1 MVDSPLEDVPAD
13 GEAPRP
19 LIMHVITD
27 LDTGGAETMLANL
40 VTAKR
45 PDGEPPLVVS
55 LIPGGG
61 VAARIKAAGI
71 TVHDLGMKRGWP
83 SIGALCR
90 LAGLIRTHRPE
101 VIQSWMYHADLIALI
116 ALALSRRR
124 SQTRLFWGVRCSDM
138 DVSQYSWSL
147 RRIIGLCARL
157 SRRPNG
163 VIANSHA
170 GRALHRSLGYKPRRF
185 LVVPN
190 GVDNDRFRSDIKS
203 RTEIRTE
210 LGLAHSDIL
219 IGTSARVDP
228 MKDYPSFLRAL
239 SLAEGEGVCGL
250 AAGRGTEKL
259 KDQANLFR
267 LGERSDMPRVL
278 NGFDIYVSA
287 SAFGEGFS
295 NALVEA
301 MATGIPVIATDV
313 GDARLIVGDC
323 GIIVPPGD
331 ADVLADA
338 INTLKADPDRRAQ
351 LGRDARARA
360 VAEFGLAQA
369 VQGFDDLH
377 SDWRL

>member
-1 MVDSPLEDVPAD
+1 
-13 GEAPRP
+13 
-19 LIMHVITD
+19 MHVITD

-45 PDGEPPLVVS
+45 VGGEPPLVVS
-55 LIPGGG
+55 LTPGGN
-61 VAARIKAAGI
+61 VAARIQAAGI
-71 TVHDLGMKRGWP
+71 TVHDLGMKRGRP
-83 SIGALCR
+83 SIGAFYR
-90 LAGLIRTHRPE
+90 LAKLIRVHRPQ
-101 VIQSWMYHADLIALI
+101 VIQSWMYHADLMALMALI
-116 ALALSRRR
+116 LSRRR
-124 SQTRLFWGVRCSDM
+124 QKTRMFWGVRCSDM
-138 DVSQYSWSL
+138 DVSQYSWGL

-157 SRRPNG
+157 SRLPNG

-170 GRALHRSLGYKPRRF
+170 GRARHRSLGYKPHRF

-190 GVDNDRFRSDIKS
+190 GVDTDRFQPDARA
-203 RTEIRTE
+203 RAEVRGE
-210 LGLAHSDIL
+210 LGVTDRDVL

-239 SLAEGEGVCGL
+239 SLAEGEGLIGL
-250 AAGRGTEKL
+250 AAGRGTDEL
-259 KDQANLFR
+259 KDQANLIR
-267 LGERSDMPRVL
+267 LGERSDMPRLL

-313 GDARLIVGDC
+313 GDARLILGDC
-323 GIIVPPGD
+323 GVVVPPRD
-331 ADVLADA
+331 TEALADA
-338 INTLKADPDRRAQ
+338 IKALKADPARRAQ
-351 LGRDARARA
+351 LGRNARARV
-360 VAEFGLAQA
+360 VAEFGLAQS